1 MEHLLLPQCFSV
13 IRWLLMLT
21 LCYRFHFSLSCSGC
35 LFIFI
40 FLLDWR
46 ARFVL
51 SSNETQAG
59 LKISSLHLADEGLYR
74 CEITYLEIN
83 EGCPVVQYVNLTVLG
98 MYIEHFIVFKAK
110 SVHRLSFSDIHRVNC
125 SLPIFSSLCLS
136 RDTVYVSVGEH
147 FIFVFDFQ
155 RRHLSIMYCTYIF
168 SLPLT
173 QAVSSRCLFPPSS
186 VFHISSLVLSS
197 LL

>member
-98 MYIEHFIVFKAK
+98 MYIKYFIVFKAK
-110 SVHRLSFSDIHRVNC
+110 SVHRLSFSDIPVHRVNC
-125 SLPIFSSLCLS
+125 SLPIYHPFVSLEI
-136 RDTVYVSVGEH
+136 YVSVGEH
-147 FIFVFDFQ
+147 FIFVFNFQ
-155 RRHLSIMYCTYIF
+155 ARDNI
-168 SLPLT
+168 
-173 QAVSSRCLFPPSS
+173 
-186 VFHISSLVLSS
+186 
-197 LL
+197 